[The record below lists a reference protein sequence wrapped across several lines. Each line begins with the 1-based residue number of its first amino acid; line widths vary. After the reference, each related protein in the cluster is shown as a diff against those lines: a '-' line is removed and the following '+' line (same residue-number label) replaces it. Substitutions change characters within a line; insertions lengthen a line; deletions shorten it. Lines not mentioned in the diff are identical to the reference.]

1 MSHDFRF
8 RLAPLLDHRKEVEKD
23 RAFDLASAREAE
35 AQAARREEAL
45 AELENAG
52 RMKLRGA
59 HHNGGPA
66 GHLRNLEFL
75 LEQVEE
81 QVNGAREAREAAAT
95 EVSRTLTD
103 YSAAVMERRMLEKLK
118 ERMESSWRADAGRR
132 EQSILDEVAVTRHLR
147 GV

>member
-23 RAFDLASAREAE
+23 RAFELASAREAE
-35 AQAARREEAL
+35 AQAQSREDAL

-52 RMKLRGA
+52 RTKLRGA

-66 GHLRNLEFL
+66 GHLRNLEFI

-103 YSAAVMERRMLEKLK
+103 YSAAVMDRRMLEKLR
-118 ERMESSWRADAGRR
+118 ERMETSWRADAGRR
-132 EQSILDEVAVTRHLR
+132 EQSILDEVAITRHLR

>member
-23 RAFDLASAREAE
+23 RASELASAREAE
-35 AQAARREEAL
+35 AHAQRREEDLAAL
-45 AELENAG
+45 EHAG
-52 RMKLRGA
+52 RTKLRGA

-66 GHLRNLEFL
+66 GHLRNLEFI

-81 QVNGAREAREAAAT
+81 QVDGAREAREAAAL

-103 YSAAVMERRMLEKLK
+103 YSAAVMERRMLEKLR

-132 EQSILDEVAVTRHLR
+132 EQSVLDEVAVTRHLR

>member
-23 RAFDLASAREAE
+23 RASELASAREAE
-35 AQAARREEAL
+35 AHAQRREEDLAAL
-45 AELENAG
+45 EHAG
-52 RMKLRGA
+52 RAKLRGA
-59 HHNGGPA
+59 HNGGPA
-66 GHLRNLEFL
+66 GHLRNLEFI

-81 QVNGAREAREAAAT
+81 QVDGAREAREAAAL

-103 YSAAVMERRMLEKLK
+103 YSTAVMERRMLEKLR

-132 EQSILDEVAVTRHLR
+132 EQSVLDEVAVTRHLR